1 MGKGLV
7 FMDILFLRSY
17 HLKSLVPSFV
27 DANETLALPGLR
39 LAASFARVPPFV
51 QITWLF
57 VTHLGFFLFGGSLFF

>member
-7 FMDILFLRSY
+7 FMDILFLHSY

-39 LAASFARVPPFV
+39 LAAPFAHVPPFV
-51 QITWLF
+51 PITSLPA
-57 VTHLGFFLFGGSLFF
+57 TH